1 MFTIEMR
8 NSTTTLENRTRQLK
22 QLSSIDPLTKLANR
36 RSMMEKLNI
45 SMHLLRKDKKVFSL
59 ILGDIDDFKK
69 VNDTYG
75 HDCGDKVLVMV
86 ADTISSQMR
95 EGDFVCR
102 WGGEEILILVNG
114 NIDAAK
120 SLGERILNK
129 ICSSEVN
136 HEGNSVKVTMTFGVA
151 QANESFR
158 IEDFIQ
164 QADNRLYYGK
174 THGKCQVVAEI
185 PNSVNY

>member
-8 NSTTTLENRTRQLK
+8 NSTTTLENRTKQLK
-22 QLSSIDPLTKLANR
+22 QLSSVDPLTKLANR

-45 SMHLLRKDKKVFSL
+45 AMHLLKKDKKIFS
-59 ILGDIDDFKK
+59 IVMGDIDDFKK

-75 HDCGDKVLVMV
+75 HDAGDKVLVMV
-86 ADTISSQMR
+86 AETISSQLR
-95 EGDFVCR
+95 DGDYVSR

-114 NIDAAK
+114 NLEAAK
-120 SLGERILNK
+120 SLSERILNK
-129 ICSSEVN
+129 LNQSEVIYEN
-136 HEGNSVKVTMTFGVA
+136 RPVKVTMTFGVA

-174 THGKCQVVAEI
+174 THGKNQVVAEI
-185 PNSVNY
+185 PNSVNI